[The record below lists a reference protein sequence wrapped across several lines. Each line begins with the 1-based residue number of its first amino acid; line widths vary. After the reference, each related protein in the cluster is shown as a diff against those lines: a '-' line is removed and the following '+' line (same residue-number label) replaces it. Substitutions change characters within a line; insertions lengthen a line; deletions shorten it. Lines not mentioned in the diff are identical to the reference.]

1 MMQGANFLLLD
12 EPTNNLDI
20 PSSELLESALDDYD
34 GTVLVISHDRYF
46 LDNVVGRIVEL
57 ENGVLTEYLGNY
69 TYYVEEKAR
78 RARGEPA
85 YVDDDEEEEEEY
97 WERFEQ
103 RKGKRK

>member
-20 PSSELLESALDDYD
+20 PSSEVLESALEDYD

-46 LDNVVGRIVEL
+46 LDNIVDRIVEL

-78 RARGEPA
+78 RARGEIAPA
-85 YVDDDEEEEEEY
+85 REGEEETEY
-97 WERFEQ
+97 QRRVKKSQ
-103 RKGKRK
+103 RKW